1 MTPPAARDSAAA
13 ALDVTIGHAL
23 GAFALD
29 VAFRVK
35 AGGVTALFGP
45 SGAGKSTTAQAI
57 AGLVRPRSGR
67 IALGDTVFFDAATGR
82 HLSARRRRIGYVF
95 QDARLFP
102 HLTVAAN
109 LGYGARRSPTP
120 PGAGER
126 DRVLEMLGIG
136 GLLAR
141 RVAGLSGGERARV
154 ALGRALLSGPRLL
167 ILDEPLA
174 SLDPPRRAEI
184 LPYLERLR
192 DTAHLPIL
200 FISHSLDEV
209 TRLADRMILLSRGR
223 VAASGTV
230 EEIMGRLDLFPL
242 TGRFEAGAVIRGR
255 LAGHEGGLARVEVAG
270 GRLTVPPIEAA
281 PGAEVRLRVRARDVM
296 VATQRPEGISARNI
310 LAGMVVEI
318 RPESGPYVDILIDCA
333 GMPLIAR
340 ITAEARDAL
349 ALAPGGPVWAVIK
362 TVSIARASGGPAA
375 RG

>member
-1 MTPPAARDSAAA
+1 MSAA
-13 ALDVTIGHAL
+13 ALDVAIGHAL
-23 GAFALD
+23 GGFALE
-29 VAFRVK
+29 VAFRVE

-57 AGLVRPRSGR
+57 AGLLRPDRGR
-67 IALGDTVFFDAATGR
+67 IALGETVFFDAGTR
-82 HLSARRRRIGYVF
+82 RDLPSRRRRIGYVF

-109 LGYGARRSPTP
+109 LAYGARRSPEP
-120 PGAGER
+120 PGAAER
-126 DRVLEMLGIG
+126 GRALATLGID

-174 SLDPPRRAEI
+174 SLDAPRRAEI

-192 DTAHLPIL
+192 DGVRLPIL
-200 FISHSLDEV
+200 YISHSLDEV
-209 TRLADRMILLSRGR
+209 TRLADRMILLSGGR
-223 VAASGTV
+223 VAASGAV

-255 LAGHEGGLARVEVAG
+255 LAGHEGGLARVDTPG

-281 PGAEVRLRVRARDVM
+281 AGSEVRLRIRARDVM
-296 VATQRPEGISARNI
+296 VATAPPDGISARNV
-310 LAGMVVEI
+310 LAGRVAEI

-333 GMPLIAR
+333 GLPLIAR
-340 ITAEARDAL
+340 ITAEARAAL
-349 ALAPGGPVWAVIK
+349 ALEPGRAVWAVIK